1 MGPSSSASLPEAP
14 SMTHTHQEAAF
25 SRADLGCAET
35 QTAGGRTA
43 KGLSPSCTRTHPSSS
58 RALCLGRPR
67 HLPHP
72 GRARASPVGLG
83 RGSGL
88 NCRSSLLS
96 GGGRLRRQERQLS
109 RGVGRGAAGSSGG
122 LSPHPAEPRRE
133 ENVEAEPKVSE
144 AVESKQAPEGRGGRD
159 RPVRGEAS
167 SRQRDT
173 EAAEEADPWLAGSS
187 GTGRLCLLQKPWRV
201 PSRPLLSKSLASG
214 QLPRARASPRLTRA
228 CPGRAA
234 GSGPLLPTQ
243 EQTSDPSGAGSS
255 RLVVGEGQ
263 PGGDLPEV
271 TELAAAASALEQRAR
286 LAGRG
291 PGPLPAT
298 PALRPAFGPG
308 L

>member
-173 EAAEEADPWLAGSS
+173 EAAEDADPWLAGSS

-214 QLPRARASPRLTRA
+214 QL
-228 CPGRAA
+228 
-234 GSGPLLPTQ
+234 
-243 EQTSDPSGAGSS
+243 
-255 RLVVGEGQ
+255 
-263 PGGDLPEV
+263 
-271 TELAAAASALEQRAR
+271 
-286 LAGRG
+286 RG
-291 PGPLPAT
+291 PGKAPASRGPAQGVPLALGPSSPPRSRPQTPQARGPAAWWSGRGSREVT
-298 PALRPAFGPG
+298 CPRSQS
-308 L
+308 